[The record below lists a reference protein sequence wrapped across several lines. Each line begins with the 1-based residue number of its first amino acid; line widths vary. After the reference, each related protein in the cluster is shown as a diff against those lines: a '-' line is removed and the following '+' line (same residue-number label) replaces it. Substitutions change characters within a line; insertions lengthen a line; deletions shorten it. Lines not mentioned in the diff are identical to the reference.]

1 MGILV
6 TLGLTKPSGKE
17 QENHDLSTVMKS
29 FDQECRNC
37 SPASPLQ
44 CITRCKAYKL
54 KNELRTLRKALSNPD
69 YMRDLLNVLKNET
82 RLQIVQAIADRR
94 YTVGQL
100 QQELKRTGQIQ
111 SQTTISEEYLHPLV
125 AVGVATQIGEEY
137 YATTFGLR
145 LTPLVGRFQQL
156 AKKLPSHSECYEEA
170 LLQSLLTGPKTFE
183 HIESVISQKNVART
197 LKRLSSAKLIDSP
210 KERDYIFIFKSKRDP
225 NKETFTTTERKI
237 YDALS
242 DQGIS
247 VGNLAKK
254 TDLSARI
261 IYRYLRCL
269 KGKKLAFCRRTPKT
283 YRLTSL
289 GEKLASSMQ
298 VMQEIVEDTWN
309 SSEIAVQDNRSSVQP
324 TQIRL

>member
-1 MGILV
+1 M
-6 TLGLTKPSGKE
+6 LGLTKPSYRE
-17 QENHDLSTVMKS
+17 QDNHDLSTVMRS
-29 FDQECRNC
+29 FDAECRNC
-37 SPASPLQ
+37 FPASPLQ
-44 CITRCKAYKL
+44 CISECKAYKL

-69 YMRDLLNVLKNET
+69 YMRELWNVLKNET
-82 RLQIVQAIADRR
+82 RLQILQTIANGRH
-94 YTVGQL
+94 TVGQL

-125 AVGVATQIGEEY
+125 AVGLAAQAGEEY
-137 YATTFGLR
+137 FATTFGLR
-145 LTPLVGRFQQL
+145 LTPLLGRFQQL
-156 AKKLPSHSECYEEA
+156 AQKLPAHSECYEET

-183 HIESVISQKNVART
+183 DIEIVISQKNVARV
-197 LKRLSSAKLIDSP
+197 LKRLSSAKLIASP
-210 KERDYIFIFKSKRDP
+210 KERDYIFLFKSKRDP

-254 TDLSARI
+254 TELSARI

-283 YRLTSL
+283 YCLTCV
-289 GEKLASSMQ
+289 GEKLASSMLVVQ
-298 VMQEIVEDTWN
+298 KIVEDSWD
-309 SSEIAVQDNRSSVQP
+309 SSEIVVKTPDP
-324 TQIRL
+324 P